1 MTETANP
8 VRNATPHNNKGD
20 VFQSFDVADF
30 PVPGGRDEVW
40 RFIPLRRIRGLHDGT
55 FAPVAKAQV
64 RVDAPES
71 VAVEQVSPSDERLR
85 VAGGPVDRVAAQAWS
100 AAETATIISVPAD
113 AVLEEPVTITITG
126 AGLDATTFA
135 TILVETGRHSEA
147 TVLVRYEGSGT
158 HADNLNWH
166 IGEGSHVN
174 AVVDTQWERDAVH
187 LGQQSIRVSRDS
199 RLHHTVAAFGGEV
212 VRITPRVTF
221 TEPGADVE
229 LDGVYFAD
237 AGQYIE
243 NRMLVDHSVPNCRSN
258 VLYKGALQGD
268 KTSKLPEA
276 RTCWVGD
283 VLIRAEATAFISGD
297 GTNKPKGFLTH
308 ARAAN
313 ATATNVQ
320 IGTIASGATGDFA
333 ATNPAN
339 ALIDL
344 VYALGAQYRA
354 NATFVMNSKTAA
366 AVRKMRDTDGRFL
379 WADSLAMG
387 QPPQLL
393 GYPVLIS
400 EDMPDIGIDALAI
413 AFGDF
418 RAAYTIVERPDLRVL
433 RDPFSAKPHVLFY
446 ATKRVGGG
454 VTDARAIKL
463 MVFG

>member
-20 VFQSFDVADF
+20 LFQSFDVADF

-40 RFIPLRRIRGLHDGT
+40 RFIPLRRLRGLHDAT
-55 FAPVAKAQV
+55 FAPVTEARV
-64 RVDAPES
+64 RVDAPEA
-71 VAVEQVSPSDERLR
+71 VVVEQVSPNDERLR

-113 AVLEEPVTITITG
+113 AVLEEPITITVTG

-166 IGEGSHVN
+166 IGEGSHIN

-187 LGQQSIRVSRDS
+187 LGQQSIKVNRDS

-268 KTSKLPEA
+268 RGSELPEA

-283 VLIRAEATAFISGD
+283 VLIRANAQGTDTYETNRNLVLTDGARADAVPNLEIETGQIAGAGHAATVGRFDDDQLFYLQSRGIPEREATRLIIR
-297 GTNKPKGFLTH
+297 GFFNEVLNQIPVESVREELI
-308 ARAAN
+308 ARVAGELELSN
-313 ATATNVQ
+313 N
-320 IGTIASGATGDFA
+320 
-333 ATNPAN
+333 
-339 ALIDL
+339 
-344 VYALGAQYRA
+344 
-354 NATFVMNSKTAA
+354 
-366 AVRKMRDTDGRFL
+366 
-379 WADSLAMG
+379 
-387 QPPQLL
+387 
-393 GYPVLIS
+393 
-400 EDMPDIGIDALAI
+400 
-413 AFGDF
+413 
-418 RAAYTIVERPDLRVL
+418 
-433 RDPFSAKPHVLFY
+433 
-446 ATKRVGGG
+446 
-454 VTDARAIKL
+454 
-463 MVFG
+463 

>member
-20 VFQSFDVADF
+20 LFQSFDVADF
-30 PVPGGRDEVW
+30 PVPGSRDEVW
-40 RFIPLRRIRGLHDGT
+40 RFIPLRRLRGLHDGT
-55 FAPVAKAQV
+55 FAPVVDAQV
-64 RVDAPES
+64 RVDAPEA
-71 VAVEQVSPSDERLR
+71 VVVEQVAPSDDRLR

-113 AVLEEPVTITITG
+113 AVVEEPITITVTG

-187 LGQQSIRVSRDS
+187 LGQQSIKVNRDS

-268 KTSKLPEA
+268 RGSELPEA

-283 VLIRAEATAFISGD
+283 VLIRANAQGTDTYETNRNLVLTD
-297 GTNKPKGFLTH
+297 G
-308 ARAAN
+308 A
-313 ATATNVQ
+313 
-320 IGTIASGATGDFA
+320 
-333 ATNPAN
+333 
-339 ALIDL
+339 
-344 VYALGAQYRA
+344 RA
-354 NATFVMNSKTAA
+354 NAVPNLEIETGQIAGAGHAA
-366 AVRKMRDTDGRFL
+366 TVGRF
-379 WADSLAMG
+379 DDD
-387 QPPQLL
+387 Q
-393 GYPVLIS
+393 
-400 EDMPDIGIDALAI
+400 
-413 AFGDF
+413 
-418 RAAYTIVERPDLRVL
+418 
-433 RDPFSAKPHVLFY
+433 LFY
-446 ATKRVGGG
+446 LQSRGIPEREATRLIIRGFFNEVLNQIPVESVRDELIARVAGE
-454 VTDARAIKL
+454 L
-463 MVFG
+463 ELSNN

>member
-20 VFQSFDVADF
+20 LFQSFDVADF
-30 PVPGGRDEVW
+30 PAPGGRDEVW

-55 FAPVAKAQV
+55 FAPVVDAQV
-64 RVDAPES
+64 RVDAPEA
-71 VAVEQVSPSDERLR
+71 VVVEQVAPSDDRLR

-113 AVLEEPVTITITG
+113 AVVEEPITITVTG

-166 IGEGSHVN
+166 IGEGSHIN

-187 LGQQSIRVSRDS
+187 LGQQSIKVNRDS

-268 KTSKLPEA
+268 RGSELPEA

-283 VLIRAEATAFISGD
+283 VLIRANAQGTDTYETNRNLVLTDGARADAVPNLEIETGQIAGAGHAATVGRFDDDQLFYLQSRGIPEREATRLIIR
-297 GTNKPKGFLTH
+297 GFFNEVLNQIPVESVREELI
-308 ARAAN
+308 ARVAGELELSN
-313 ATATNVQ
+313 N
-320 IGTIASGATGDFA
+320 
-333 ATNPAN
+333 
-339 ALIDL
+339 
-344 VYALGAQYRA
+344 
-354 NATFVMNSKTAA
+354 
-366 AVRKMRDTDGRFL
+366 
-379 WADSLAMG
+379 
-387 QPPQLL
+387 
-393 GYPVLIS
+393 
-400 EDMPDIGIDALAI
+400 
-413 AFGDF
+413 
-418 RAAYTIVERPDLRVL
+418 
-433 RDPFSAKPHVLFY
+433 
-446 ATKRVGGG
+446 
-454 VTDARAIKL
+454 
-463 MVFG
+463 

>member
-1 MTETANP
+1 MTETVNP

-20 VFQSFDVADF
+20 VFQSFDVSDF

-40 RFIPLRRIRGLHDGT
+40 RFIPLRRLRGLHDGT
-55 FAPVAKAQV
+55 FAPVAEVQV
-64 RVDAPES
+64 RVDAPEA
-71 VAVEQVSPSDERLR
+71 VEVEQVAPSDDRLR

-113 AVLEEPVTITITG
+113 VVLEEPITITITG

-187 LGQQSIRVSRDS
+187 LGQQSIKVNRDS

-268 KTSKLPEA
+268 RGSELPEA

-283 VLIRAEATAFISGD
+283 VLIRANAKGTDTYETNRNLVLTDGARADAVPNLEIETGEISGAGHAATVGRFDDDQLFYLQSRGIPEREATRLIIR
-297 GTNKPKGFLTH
+297 GFFNEVLNQIPVESVRDELI
-308 ARAAN
+308 ARVAGELELSN
-313 ATATNVQ
+313 N
-320 IGTIASGATGDFA
+320 
-333 ATNPAN
+333 
-339 ALIDL
+339 
-344 VYALGAQYRA
+344 
-354 NATFVMNSKTAA
+354 
-366 AVRKMRDTDGRFL
+366 
-379 WADSLAMG
+379 
-387 QPPQLL
+387 
-393 GYPVLIS
+393 
-400 EDMPDIGIDALAI
+400 
-413 AFGDF
+413 
-418 RAAYTIVERPDLRVL
+418 
-433 RDPFSAKPHVLFY
+433 
-446 ATKRVGGG
+446 
-454 VTDARAIKL
+454 
-463 MVFG
+463 

>member
-1 MTETANP
+1 MTE
-8 VRNATPHNNKGD
+8 V
-20 VFQSFDVADF
+20 
-30 PVPGGRDEVW
+30 
-40 RFIPLRRIRGLHDGT
+40 
-55 FAPVAKAQV
+55 KA
-64 RVDAPES
+64 
-71 VAVEQVSPSDERLR
+71 
-85 VAGGPVDRVAAQAWS
+85 AA
-100 AAETATIISVPAD
+100 
-113 AVLEEPVTITITG
+113 
-126 AGLDATTFA
+126 
-135 TILVETGRHSEA
+135 
-147 TVLVRYEGSGT
+147 
-158 HADNLNWH
+158 
-166 IGEGSHVN
+166 
-174 AVVDTQWERDAVH
+174 
-187 LGQQSIRVSRDS
+187 
-199 RLHHTVAAFGGEV
+199 
-212 VRITPRVTF
+212 
-221 TEPGADVE
+221 GADMPGDLGAEMLGFVSE
-229 LDGVYFAD
+229 LKAFRSDIQKRLEAQEDRMTMLDRKTLSRARAPLSAEAD
-237 AGQYIE
+237 AGAPHQKAFDAYV
-243 NRMLVDHSVPNCRSN
+243 RHGDD
-258 VLYKGALQGD
+258 GAL
-268 KTSKLPEA
+268 
-276 RTCWVGD
+276 
-283 VLIRAEATAFISGD
+283 SGD

-333 ATNPAN
+333 ATNPTN

-393 GYPVLIS
+393 GYPVLLC
-400 EDMPDIGIDALAI
+400 EDMPDIANGSASI

-418 RAAYTIVERPDLRVL
+418 KSGYTIVERPDLRVL